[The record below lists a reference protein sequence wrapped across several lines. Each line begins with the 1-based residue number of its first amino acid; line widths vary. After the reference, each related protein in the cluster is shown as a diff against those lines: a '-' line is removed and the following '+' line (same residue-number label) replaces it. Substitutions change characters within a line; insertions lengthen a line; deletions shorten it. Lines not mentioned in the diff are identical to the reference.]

1 MAEKALSL
9 PLTTRDRHRGDLP
22 HLQLTLAWGCVA
34 ECIVSI
40 LCPVSIVGVLD
51 LSATALN
58 VIGPFIAGAVHAFDE
73 SLNDTRWHRYCAAF
87 QAGFVGVFT
96 SYTFMAEQ
104 SATLTASHGLLYG
117 GVYVVA
123 SMAAGC
129 LSFRAGG
136 VALRRLNVLLRGERT
151 ARPPSL
157 ASARA
162 LVRQLCAVV
171 LLFWVWVVLG
181 PAGMVHDPMIFGPD
195 SAWER
200 RAVSKWE
207 DVRQLALG
215 MLWLV
220 RPPPPPPPPPA
231 APPPRRPAAPPPR
244 RPAAPPPRRPAAPP
258 PCAALPRRCT
268 APSSHPPPPRPPLP
282 RADGAAS
289 ARRAP
294 ACTCRAWW
302 VAALR
307 AARRSG
313 GAPCSGARCV
323 PTCSAARCSC
333 CCAPPSG
340 LASHRTTPSPPPN
353 CAPRAA
359 APSPPLTWSGLGL
372 RLGLGLGL
380 RTSGCGT
387 LSTSNPNPN
396 PNP

>member
-1 MAEKALSL
+1 MAAEKALNL
-9 PLTTRDRHRGDLP
+9 PLTTRDRHRGGDLP

-58 VIGPFIAGAVHAFDE
+58 VIGPFIAGVVHAFDE

-104 SATLTASHGLLYG
+104 SATLTAAHGLLYG
-117 GVYVVA
+117 GAYVVA

-136 VALRRLNVLLRGERT
+136 VALRRLNVLLRGERPP
-151 ARPPSL
+151 RPPSL

-181 PAGMVHDPMIFGPD
+181 PAGMVHDPMIFWPE
-195 SAWER
+195 SSWER

-220 RPPPPPPPPPA
+220 RA
-231 APPPRRPAAPPPR
+231 ATNAHAT
-244 RPAAPPPRRPAAPP
+244 
-258 PCAALPRRCT
+258 LP
-268 APSSHPPPPRPPLP
+268 H
-282 RADGAAS
+282 
-289 ARRAP
+289 
-294 ACTCRAWW
+294 
-302 VAALR
+302 
-307 AARRSG
+307 
-313 GAPCSGARCV
+313 
-323 PTCSAARCSC
+323 
-333 CCAPPSG
+333 
-340 LASHRTTPSPPPN
+340 TTPPY
-353 CAPRAA
+353 
-359 APSPPLTWSGLGL
+359 
-372 RLGLGLGL
+372 
-380 RTSGCGT
+380 
-387 LSTSNPNPN
+387 STFRIATI
-396 PNP
+396 

>member
-1 MAEKALSL
+1 MEKALNL

-58 VIGPFIAGAVHAFDE
+58 VIGPFIAGVVHAFDE

-117 GVYVVA
+117 GAYVVA

-136 VALRRLNVLLRGERT
+136 VALRRLSVLLRGERT
-151 ARPPSL
+151 VRPPSL

-220 RPPPPPPPPPA
+220 RPAATPPQH
-231 APPPRRPAAPPPR
+231 RNNKTLTIRPAPSKNVHLVAMLKQVGQR
-244 RPAAPPPRRPAAPP
+244 D
-258 PCAALPRRCT
+258 LEENSSCT
-268 APSSHPPPPRPPLP
+268 HF
-282 RADGAAS
+282 
-289 ARRAP
+289 
-294 ACTCRAWW
+294 
-302 VAALR
+302 
-307 AARRSG
+307 
-313 GAPCSGARCV
+313 
-323 PTCSAARCSC
+323 
-333 CCAPPSG
+333 
-340 LASHRTTPSPPPN
+340 
-353 CAPRAA
+353 
-359 APSPPLTWSGLGL
+359 
-372 RLGLGLGL
+372 
-380 RTSGCGT
+380 
-387 LSTSNPNPN
+387 
-396 PNP
+396 